1 MSFAACV
8 DDGKLNQTRRSR
20 RYVVDEPRFLTLEQ
34 VAKELSTSEAQIYAL
49 VRRGEL
55 SAIRLGGRGQWRVER
70 SKLEEFIARLY
81 RETERYVKDNPLTAP
96 EE

>member
-1 MSFAACV
+1 
-8 DDGKLNQTRRSR
+8 
-20 RYVVDEPRFLTLEQ
+20 VDEPRFLTLEQ

>member
-1 MSFAACV
+1 
-8 DDGKLNQTRRSR
+8 L
-20 RYVVDEPRFLTLEQ
+20 ERFLTLEQ
-34 VAKELSTSEAQIYAL
+34 VAEELNTSVAQIYAL

-70 SKLEEFIARLY
+70 TKLEAFIDHLY
-81 RETERYVKDNPLTAP
+81 EATSQYVKDNPLTAP

>member
-1 MSFAACV
+1 M
-8 DDGKLNQTRRSR
+8 
-20 RYVVDEPRFLTLEQ
+20 DEPRFLTLEQ

-55 SAIRLGGRGQWRVER
+55 SAIRLGGRGQWRVEG